1 MQLGDAEVVD
11 KIEVPGVAV
20 REGSRLVQVSDN
32 AARGRGWGAL

>member
-1 MQLGDAEVVD
+1 MRVIEDAE
-11 KIEVPGVAV
+11 EPGVAV